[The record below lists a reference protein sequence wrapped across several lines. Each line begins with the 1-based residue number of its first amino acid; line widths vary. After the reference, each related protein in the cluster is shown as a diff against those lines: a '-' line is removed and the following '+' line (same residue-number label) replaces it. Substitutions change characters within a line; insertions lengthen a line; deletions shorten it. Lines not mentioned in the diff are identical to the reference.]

1 MNTRVISSIFIY
13 VSQYHKVILNFCYLF
28 SGSLDL
34 IAPIISNFFLM
45 AYALINYSCFD
56 ASIANTPGF
65 RPAFKYYS
73 KWASLVGALLCVSVM
88 FLVNWWAAL
97 VTFVIVAGLFMYVKV
112 TKPGKL
118 AYAMFHI

>member
-1 MNTRVISSIFIY
+1 
-13 VSQYHKVILNFCYLF
+13 
-28 SGSLDL
+28 
-34 IAPIISNFFLM
+34 M

-73 KWASLVGALLCVSVM
+73 KWASLVGALLCVAVM

-112 TKPGKL
+112 TKPGMYTVFVLNNCSHKH
-118 AYAMFHI
+118 AYAKKVREKSRECHYHKPQPMPDTKRKR

>member
-1 MNTRVISSIFIY
+1 
-13 VSQYHKVILNFCYLF
+13 
-28 SGSLDL
+28 
-34 IAPIISNFFLM
+34 M

-73 KWASLVGALLCVSVM
+73 KWASLVGALLCVAVM

-118 AYAMFHI
+118 AYVMLHI